1 MSGPAL
7 TFGKGFTSIVTESV
21 PEQPKSFVMFTVYV
35 LYSKSFE
42 KIYIGYTSDLSQRLL
57 SHNELSKKGWTIKFR
72 PWIVVHTEIFET
84 KAEAMLREKQ
94 LKTAKGREWVW
105 SIISKA

>member
-1 MSGPAL
+1 MKSVGNSL
-7 TFGKGFTSIVTESV
+7 TDFLI
-21 PEQPKSFVMFTVYV
+21 VMFTVYV

-72 PWIVVHTEIFET
+72 PWIVAHREIFET

-94 LKTAKGREWVW
+94 LKTAKGREWLW
-105 SIISKA
+105 NIISKA